1 MILQLDPPIWLK
13 TPMGKAL
20 AHLVIDP
27 GIEHH
32 LQWVCALQS
41 DGSCWTFQNPEV
53 RFEFNATIGRHVKVD
68 GA

>member
-1 MILQLDPPIWLK
+1 
-13 TPMGKAL
+13 MGKAL

-53 RFEFNATIGRHVKVD
+53 RFEFNATIGRVGEQKT
-68 GA
+68 